1 MQCKFHLKAK
11 YQIKMCISFFIL
23 NIHHIQRWKTWERLW
38 GKKLTINKNIGTKN
52 KINSEYFFHNL
63 WDSLVFF
70 SSQKMTRVE
79 KKYQILS
86 TNSESTFSLCCE
98 REGHSAFPSRQ
109 HIKDKES
116 YQIWTRATM
125 PVWARPVSC
134 QMRIFYQTPLCSV
147 QPLLSLSDLYSS
159 PKDSAICG
167 CKRLPN
173 FRSFRPTANK

>member
-11 YQIKMCISFFIL
+11 YQIKMCILFFIL

-116 YQIWTRATM
+116 YQIWTRDHNASLS
-125 PVWARPVSC
+125 PSC
-134 QMRIFYQTPLCSV
+134 
-147 QPLLSLSDLYSS
+147 LLSNEDILSDPTLLCV
-159 PKDSAICG
+159 ALT
-167 CKRLPN
+167 LPI
-173 FRSFRPTANK
+173 RPLQLS

>member
-11 YQIKMCISFFIL
+11 YQIKMCILFFIL

-116 YQIWTRATM
+116 HQIWTRATM

-147 QPLLSLSDLYSS
+147 
-159 PKDSAICG
+159 
-167 CKRLPN
+167 
-173 FRSFRPTANK
+173 